1 MVTWPQLSR
10 ASAAATGK
18 FTDAESRESRI
29 EMLQFER
36 LCRPRTNKDTS
47 SRFRT
52 RCRVSGKQESGYRVV
67 LRRPLGLM
75 LEPTRDDIGASV
87 AEIVPNGHAALEG
100 QISEGDFVSSVTI
113 NDKTLLECYSQ
124 LFDDVISFIADEQS
138 DTVEI
143 FLQRP
148 EVTALQQDEIAL
160 YWEEKRKKKVQAPT
174 VLRRTVGVVPEDI
187 RIYTNGRIG
196 EGNFGSVFRGI
207 WKGNEVVLKCAKEN
221 VYAATEFLDAEL
233 EINEATHKLAK
244 GTCAKFLGC
253 CEIDPRHEGQIYN
266 GTLPAGLWLMW
277 EYVGNTTLADLFR
290 GSDVEL
296 LSGLRVACGLPVT
309 AKSGIVLKKFIE
321 LTMTNLE
328 RLHSVGIVHRDIKP
342 DNILCTENSVK
353 LIDLGA
359 AAQCLRRPISYSAG
373 DGPADPRYC
382 CCSDLYLLPSDAD
395 KPDANNLELLWT
407 TYQPDKFDSFSVGV
421 VFLQLCLPTLRQ
433 ETNLLTFKEALRE
446 CEYDLDAWRIKF
458 NEQLTHSDVLEQ
470 DNFAGWE
477 LAAFLVKKQR
487 SERANM
493 KQALKHRFFS
503 QKS

>member
-1 MVTWPQLSR
+1 
-10 ASAAATGK
+10 
-18 FTDAESRESRI
+18 
-29 EMLQFER
+29 
-36 LCRPRTNKDTS
+36 
-47 SRFRT
+47 
-52 RCRVSGKQESGYRVV
+52 
-67 LRRPLGLM
+67 
-75 LEPTRDDIGASV
+75 
-87 AEIVPNGHAALEG
+87 
-100 QISEGDFVSSVTI
+100 
-113 NDKTLLECYSQ
+113 
-124 LFDDVISFIADEQS
+124 
-138 DTVEI
+138 
-143 FLQRP
+143 
-148 EVTALQQDEIAL
+148 
-160 YWEEKRKKKVQAPT
+160 
-174 VLRRTVGVVPEDI
+174 
-187 RIYTNGRIG
+187 
-196 EGNFGSVFRGI
+196 
-207 WKGNEVVLKCAKEN
+207 VLKCAKEN

-277 EYVGNTTLADLFR
+277 EYIGNTTLADLFR

-328 RLHSVGIVHRDIKP
+328 RLHSAGIVHRDIKP

-458 NEQLTHSDVLEQ
+458 NEQLIHSDVLEQ